1 MTDVRFIHPS
11 AEVMLRDL
19 DVTIDADGIAH
30 VRAMVDES
38 EWAVIEG
45 QNIFGARSRR
55 RIPNELTGA
64 GEVRITIQGPEE
76 ALDTGWQPH
85 AEQFV
90 IVDAMRRL
98 DISGVEAEG
107 LEGKAW
113 QGVFFT
119 APAAW
124 STAVATLSQEG
135 FDVRDEAD
143 DRISLANADGMM
155 VNIIAEDDSLVVTV
169 AVHAPLIGFDG
180 ANTAELLEALNA
192 INVVYPVS
200 TIALDGDQLLTKAGI
215 PVLEGLDLPGLIDAL
230 ATGLVQVAEY
240 LRAPLT
246 RLATGSASAAEAL
259 GDILG

>member
-11 AEVMLRDL
+11 AEVVLRDL
-19 DVTIDADGIAH
+19 DVTIDNDGVAH

-38 EWAVIEG
+38 EWAVIED
-45 QNIFGARSRR
+45 QDIFGARSRR
-55 RIPNELTGA
+55 RVPNELTGS

-98 DISGVEAEG
+98 DMADAESEG
-107 LEGKAW
+107 LQGTAW

-124 STAVATLSQEG
+124 STAVATLRQEG
-135 FDVRDEAD
+135 FNVRDETD
-143 DRISLANADGMM
+143 DRISLANTEGFM
-155 VNIIAEDDSLVVTV
+155 VDIIAEDDSLVVTV
-169 AVHAPLIGFDG
+169 AVHAPLVGFDG

-192 INVVYPVS
+192 INVAYPVS
-200 TIALDGDQLLTKAGI
+200 TNALDGDQLLTKAGI

-230 ATGLVQVAEY
+230 ATGLVQVAEH

-246 RLATGSASAAEAL
+246 RLGNGSASAAEAL